1 MRTEENNRAG
11 IHLPPTDY
19 IHTDIEG
26 KNIVYTTLRQIVKH
40 MVGLD
45 RCCHNSR
52 LYTRHGKKYYRPYRN
67 FFAGQNKELD
77 MLVEAGL
84 MEYSDDDPCQGCP
97 TKEMRT
103 YWINRL
109 GLDWLGAELG
119 MYIYDVES

>member
-1 MRTEENNRAG
+1 
-11 IHLPPTDY
+11 
-19 IHTDIEG
+19 
-26 KNIVYTTLRQIVKH
+26 
-40 MVGLD
+40 
-45 RCCHNSR
+45 
-52 LYTRHGKKYYRPYRN
+52 
-67 FFAGQNKELD
+67 